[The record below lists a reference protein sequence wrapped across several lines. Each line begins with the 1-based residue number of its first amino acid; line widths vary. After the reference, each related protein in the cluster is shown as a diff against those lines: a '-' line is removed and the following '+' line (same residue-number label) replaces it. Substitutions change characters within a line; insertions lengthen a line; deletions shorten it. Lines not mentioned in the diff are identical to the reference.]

1 MISVYKSNPLWMN
14 FISLISLFQKEFHSI
29 WNTALKTK
37 CVHVGV
43 FLYDS
48 SDFIK
53 FILSKRNF
61 LDFNGLSSKLHL
73 TYCTFS
79 QMNFNSFVSLLQREF
94 HSIWMGATKTNCV
107 HDGTM
112 NFVQRCHVWILKSKL
127 STFWNNHHEVTNDA
141 FPRNTKKICQL
152 RPFSLCIRISIG
164 GYFWNTKHIA
174 FYNQIS
180 I

>member
-112 NFVQRCHVWILKSKL
+112 KL
-127 STFWNNHHEVTNDA
+127 CTYELFFGLSSWMATRAIFCKKTLGPKNPQKRPWLCLGLFWG
-141 FPRNTKKICQL
+141 FFL
-152 RPFSLCIRISIG
+152 GLSLLFLVNG
-164 GYFWNTKHIA
+164 NL
-174 FYNQIS
+174 
-180 I
+180 